1 MSVATAQE
9 SAIDVI
15 TDLLLWLRAHGFDP
29 DEALDRAQLRAD
41 TDL

>member
-1 MSVATAQE
+1 MSVARAQE

-29 DEALDRAQLRAD
+29 DEALDRAQMLSEIE
-41 TDL
+41 